1 MSHENYELKVHE
13 SEKIE
18 RSFDDIKFRVGK
30 HTKEMVD
37 KIFKA
42 AHDGDQDE
50 LDCLFQKVE
59 ARAHEML
66 TSEKLGDLPMPS
78 KMEADIRTEGA
89 LSSS

>member
-1 MSHENYELKVHE
+1 MSQENYELKVHE

-50 LDCLFQKVE
+50 LD
-59 ARAHEML
+59 
-66 TSEKLGDLPMPS
+66 
-78 KMEADIRTEGA
+78 
-89 LSSS
+89 